1 MNNYVI
7 VLCGQNP
14 ETPEQYC
21 NAAYGL
27 GKLLAK
33 AGKTTVFGG
42 WASGA
47 TGSLGQGVNDSRA
60 EFEVQG
66 ELISSLPLSYKTSHE
81 SKLHPKLSGKHWTG
95 DSYQDK
101 QKLYADADA
110 VIALPGGIGTLQELL
125 SVILMK
131 REEFFHKPIII
142 INQDGFYDSMQD
154 MLKRIEADKLVSH
167 STGMW
172 LFVSTGEEALAL
184 IEGEQ
189 AEAPTL
195 AAAI

>member
-7 VLCGQNP
+7 VLCAQSPN
-14 ETPEQYC
+14 TPEKYC
-21 NAAYGL
+21 DSAFAL

-42 WASGA
+42 GAYGA
-47 TGSLGQGVNDSRA
+47 TGSLAEGVADARA
-60 EFEVQG
+60 EFDVKG
-66 ELISSLPLSYKTSHE
+66 ELISSLPLSYKASQE
-81 SKLHPKLSGKHWTG
+81 AKLHPKVSGKHWTG
-95 DSYQDK
+95 DSSQDK

-110 VIALPGGIGTLQELL
+110 VITLPGGIGTLQEVL

-131 REEFFHKPIII
+131 REGFFHKPIII

-172 LFVSTGEEALAL
+172 HFVSTGEEALAL
-184 IEGEQ
+184 IEAQ
-189 AEAPTL
+189 RTEAPAL
-195 AAAI
+195 ATAN

>member
-7 VLCGQNP
+7 VLCAQSPN
-14 ETPEQYC
+14 TPQKYC
-21 NAAYGL
+21 DSAYAL

-42 WASGA
+42 GAYGA
-47 TGSLGQGVNDSRA
+47 TGRLADGVADARA
-60 EFEVQG
+60 ELDVKG
-66 ELISSLPLSYKTSHE
+66 ELISSLSLSYKASQE
-81 SKLHPKLSGKHWTG
+81 AKLHPKVSGKHWTG
-95 DSYQDK
+95 DSSQDK

-110 VIALPGGIGTLQELL
+110 VVTLPGGIGTLHEVL

-131 REEFFHKPIII
+131 REGFFHKPIII

-154 MLKRIEADKLVSH
+154 MLKRIEADKLVSR

-172 LFVSTGEEALAL
+172 HFVSTGEEALAL
-184 IEGEQ
+184 IEAQ
-189 AEAPTL
+189 HAEAPAL
-195 AAAI
+195 ATAN